1 MIVSHAKQFIFFAVP
16 KTGTH
21 AVRELLRVHKGPD
34 DWEQQILFGKQCL
47 PIPEIAK
54 IQHGHISVQQ
64 ISPHLEAAIWQNYLK
79 FAIVRNPFDRF
90 ISICFFLNRKNPLFV
105 ETPLQWMKS
114 AIKVPQ
120 FRERVLVKPQYL
132 QLTDAQ
138 GSMAMDYVGRYEAL
152 QDSMDEICKRLQI
165 EPVLLKKR
173 NVSEHKQYR
182 EYYDDELKSAV
193 ESFYKEDLK
202 RFSYFFNGSF

>member
-21 AVRELLRVHKGPD
+21 ALRELLRAHKDPD
-34 DWEQQILFGKQCL
+34 DWEQQILFGEQCL

-54 IQHGHISVQQ
+54 IQHGHISAQQ
-64 ISPHLEAAIWQNYLK
+64 ISPHLEAAVWESYFK

-90 ISICFFLNRKNPLFV
+90 ISSCFFLNRKNPLFI

-114 AIKVPQ
+114 AIKAPQ

-132 QLTDAQ
+132 QLMDAQ
-138 GSMAMDYVGRYEAL
+138 GDIVMDYVGRYEHL
-152 QDSMDEICKRLQI
+152 QSSVDEICNRLQV
-165 EPVLLKKR
+165 ETVLLEIR
-173 NVSEHKQYR
+173 NASEHKQYR
-182 EYYDDELKSAV
+182 EYYDDELKSSV
-193 ESFYKEDLK
+193 EMVYQEDLK
-202 RFSYFFNGSF
+202 RFNYAY

>member
-90 ISICFFLNRKNPLFV
+90 ISICFFLNRKNPLFI

-120 FRERVLVKPQYL
+120 FRERVIVKPQYL
-132 QLTDAQ
+132 QLIDAQ
-138 GSMAMDYVGRYEAL
+138 GEIAMDYVGRYEHL
-152 QDSMDEICKRLQI
+152 QLSVDEICNRLQI
-165 EPVLLKKR
+165 KAVPLEIR
-173 NVSEHKQYR
+173 NASAHKQYR

-193 ESFYKEDLK
+193 EMVYREDLK
-202 RFSYFFNGSF
+202 QFNYSY

>member
-54 IQHGHISVQQ
+54 IQHGHIGVQQ

-90 ISICFFLNRKNPLFV
+90 ISICFFLNRKNPLFI

-132 QLTDAQ
+132 QLIDAQ
-138 GSMAMDYVGRYEAL
+138 GEIAMDYVGRYEHL
-152 QDSMDEICKRLQI
+152 QLSVDEICNRLQI
-165 EPVLLKKR
+165 KAVPLEIR
-173 NVSEHKQYR
+173 NASAHKQYR

-193 ESFYKEDLK
+193 EMVYREDLK
-202 RFSYFFNGSF
+202 QFNYSY

>member
-21 AVRELLRVHKGPD
+21 ALRELLRAHKGPD
-34 DWEQQILFGKQCL
+34 DWEQQILFGEQCL

-54 IQHGHISVQQ
+54 IQHGHISAQQ
-64 ISPHLEAAIWQNYLK
+64 ISPHLEAAVWESYFK

-90 ISICFFLNRKNPLFV
+90 ISICFFLNRKNPLFI

-114 AIKVPQ
+114 AIKAPQ

-132 QLTDAQ
+132 QLMDAQ
-138 GSMAMDYVGRYEAL
+138 GDIVMDYVGRYEHL
-152 QDSMDEICKRLQI
+152 QSSVDEICNRLQI
-165 EPVLLKKR
+165 EAVPLEIR
-173 NVSEHKQYR
+173 NASEHKQYR
-182 EYYDDELKSAV
+182 EYYDDELKSSV
-193 ESFYKEDLK
+193 EMVYQEDLK
-202 RFSYFFNGSF
+202 RFNYAY

>member
-1 MIVSHAKQFIFFAVP
+1 VIVSHAKQFIFFAVP

-90 ISICFFLNRKNPLFV
+90 ISICFFLNRKNPLFI

-132 QLTDAQ
+132 QLIDAQ
-138 GSMAMDYVGRYEAL
+138 GEIAMDYVGRYEHL
-152 QDSMDEICKRLQI
+152 QLSVDEICNRLQI
-165 EPVLLKKR
+165 KAVPLEIR
-173 NVSEHKQYR
+173 NASAHKQYR

-193 ESFYKEDLK
+193 EMVYREDLK
-202 RFSYFFNGSF
+202 QFNYSY

>member
-90 ISICFFLNRKNPLFV
+90 ISICFFLNRKNPLFI

-120 FRERVLVKPQYL
+120 FRERVIVKPQYL
-132 QLTDAQ
+132 QLIDAQ
-138 GSMAMDYVGRYEAL
+138 GEIAMDYVGRYEHL
-152 QDSMDEICKRLQI
+152 QLSVDEICNRLQI
-165 EPVLLKKR
+165 KAVPLEIR
-173 NVSEHKQYR
+173 NASAHKQYR

-193 ESFYKEDLK
+193 EIVYREDLK
-202 RFSYFFNGSF
+202 QFNYSY

>member
-21 AVRELLRVHKGPD
+21 AVRELLRAHKGPD
-34 DWEQQILFGKQCL
+34 DWEQQILFGEQCL

-54 IQHGHISVQQ
+54 IQHGHISAQQ
-64 ISPHLEAAIWQNYLK
+64 ISPHLEAAVWESYFK

-90 ISICFFLNRKNPLFV
+90 ISSCFFLNRKNPLFI

-114 AIKVPQ
+114 AIKAPQ

-132 QLTDAQ
+132 QLMGAQ
-138 GSMAMDYVGRYEAL
+138 GDIVMDYVGRYEHL
-152 QDSMDEICKRLQI
+152 QSSVDEICNRLRVKAVPLEI
-165 EPVLLKKR
+165 R
-173 NVSEHKQYR
+173 NASEHKQYR
-182 EYYDDELKSAV
+182 EYYDDELKSSV
-193 ESFYKEDLK
+193 EMVYQEDLK
-202 RFSYFFNGSF
+202 RFNYAY

>member
-90 ISICFFLNRKNPLFV
+90 ISICFFLNRKNPLFI

-132 QLTDAQ
+132 QLIDAQ
-138 GSMAMDYVGRYEAL
+138 GEIAMDYVGRYEHL
-152 QDSMDEICKRLQI
+152 QLSVDEICNRLQI
-165 EPVLLKKR
+165 KAVPLEIR
-173 NVSEHKQYR
+173 NASAHKQYR
-182 EYYDDELKSAV
+182 EYYDEELKSAV
-193 ESFYKEDLK
+193 EMVYREDLK
-202 RFSYFFNGSF
+202 QFNYSY

>member
-1 MIVSHAKQFIFFAVP
+1 VIVSHAKQFIFFAVP

-21 AVRELLRVHKGPD
+21 AVRELLSSHKGPD
-34 DWEQQILFGKQCL
+34 DWEQQILFGEQL
-47 PIPEIAK
+47 SPIPEIAK
-54 IQHGHISVQQ
+54 IQHGHISAQQ
-64 ISPHLEAAIWQNYLK
+64 IMPYLDKAAWESYFK

-90 ISICFFLNRKNPLFV
+90 ISICFFLNRNNPKFL
-105 ETPLQWMKS
+105 ETPLLWMKS
-114 AIKVPQ
+114 AIVVPR

-193 ESFYKEDLK
+193 EAFYQEDLT
-202 RFSYFFNGSF
+202 RFNYFY

>member
-1 MIVSHAKQFIFFAVP
+1 VIVSHVKQFIFFAVP

-90 ISICFFLNRKNPLFV
+90 ISICFFLNRKNPLFI

-132 QLTDAQ
+132 QLIDAQ
-138 GSMAMDYVGRYEAL
+138 GEIAMDYVGRYEHL
-152 QDSMDEICKRLQI
+152 QLSVDEICNRLQI
-165 EPVLLKKR
+165 KAVPLEIR
-173 NVSEHKQYR
+173 NASAHKQYR

-193 ESFYKEDLK
+193 EMVYREDLK
-202 RFSYFFNGSF
+202 QFNYSY

>member
-1 MIVSHAKQFIFFAVP
+1 VIVSHAKQFIFFAVP

-21 AVRELLRVHKGPD
+21 AVRELLSVHKGPD

-90 ISICFFLNRKNPLFV
+90 ISICFFLNRKNPLFI

-132 QLTDAQ
+132 QLIDAQ
-138 GSMAMDYVGRYEAL
+138 GEIAMDYVGRYEHL
-152 QDSMDEICKRLQI
+152 QLSVDEICNRLQI
-165 EPVLLKKR
+165 KAVPLEIR
-173 NVSEHKQYR
+173 NASAHKQYR

-193 ESFYKEDLK
+193 EMVYREDLK
-202 RFSYFFNGSF
+202 QFNYSY

>member
-1 MIVSHAKQFIFFAVP
+1 VIVSHAKQFIFFAVP

-90 ISICFFLNRKNPLFV
+90 ISICFFLNRKNPLFI

-120 FRERVLVKPQYL
+120 FRERVIVKPQYL
-132 QLTDAQ
+132 QLIDAQ
-138 GSMAMDYVGRYEAL
+138 GEIAMDYVGRYEHL
-152 QDSMDEICKRLQI
+152 QLSVDEICNRLQI
-165 EPVLLKKR
+165 KAVPLEIR
-173 NVSEHKQYR
+173 NASAHKQYR

-193 ESFYKEDLK
+193 EMVYREDLK
-202 RFSYFFNGSF
+202 QFNYSY

>member
-90 ISICFFLNRKNPLFV
+90 ISICFFLNRKNPLFI

-132 QLTDAQ
+132 QLIDAQ
-138 GSMAMDYVGRYEAL
+138 GEIAMDYVGRYEHL
-152 QDSMDEICKRLQI
+152 QLSVDEICNRLQI
-165 EPVLLKKR
+165 KAVPLEIR
-173 NVSEHKQYR
+173 NASAHKQYR

-193 ESFYKEDLK
+193 EMVYREDLK
-202 RFSYFFNGSF
+202 QFNYSY

>member
-90 ISICFFLNRKNPLFV
+90 ISICFFLNRKNPLFI

-114 AIKVPQ
+114 AIKVPR

-132 QLTDAQ
+132 QLIDAQ
-138 GSMAMDYVGRYEAL
+138 GEIAMDYVGRYEHL
-152 QDSMDEICKRLQI
+152 QLSVDEICNRLQI
-165 EPVLLKKR
+165 KAVPLEIR
-173 NVSEHKQYR
+173 NASAHKQYR

-193 ESFYKEDLK
+193 EMVYREDLK
-202 RFSYFFNGSF
+202 QFNYSY

>member
-1 MIVSHAKQFIFFAVP
+1 MIVSHAKKFIFFAVP

-21 AVRELLRVHKGPD
+21 AVRELLSSHKGPD
-34 DWEQQILFGKQCL
+34 DWEQQILFGKQFL

-64 ISPHLEAAIWQNYLK
+64 IVPYLDTSIWQDYFK

-90 ISICFFLNRKNPLFV
+90 ISICFFLNRKNPLFL

-114 AIKVPQ
+114 AIKVQ
-120 FRERVLVKPQYL
+120 RFRERVLVKPQYQ
-132 QLTDAQ
+132 QLIDAQ
-138 GSMAMDYVGRYEAL
+138 GNIAMDYVGRYEVL
-152 QDSMDEICKRLQI
+152 QDSIDEICQRLQV
-165 EPVLLKKR
+165 ETTQLQKR
-173 NVSEHKQYR
+173 NTSEHKQYR

-193 ESFYKEDLK
+193 EIFYQEDLT
-202 RFSYFFNGSF
+202 RFNYAY